1 MLTQAGKGAAFYA
14 LHARDG
20 AFLIPNP
27 WEVGMHLTQ
36 VAPTD
41 CVSLTA
47 QLGGLGDVG
56 VGRWPGAYCLLHEA
70 EKQFARLLDFRRLKR
85 NVNSSR

>member
-1 MLTQAGKGAAFYA
+1 
-14 LHARDG
+14 
-20 AFLIPNP
+20 
-27 WEVGMHLTQ
+27 MHLTQ

-56 VGRWPGAYCLLHEA
+56 VGRWPGDYCLLHEA
-70 EKQFARLLDFRRLKR
+70 EKQFAPAPGFSSIKAKR
-85 NVNSSR
+85 KLVKVVRQMLV